1 MLFSQDYLRIIIS
14 CGHETIW
21 GNVSVMK
28 AVTESENVE
37 VDVLGGLS
45 ENA

>member
-1 MLFSQDYLRIIIS
+1 
-14 CGHETIW
+14 
-21 GNVSVMK
+21 MK

-45 ENA
+45 ENYYMLSVDS